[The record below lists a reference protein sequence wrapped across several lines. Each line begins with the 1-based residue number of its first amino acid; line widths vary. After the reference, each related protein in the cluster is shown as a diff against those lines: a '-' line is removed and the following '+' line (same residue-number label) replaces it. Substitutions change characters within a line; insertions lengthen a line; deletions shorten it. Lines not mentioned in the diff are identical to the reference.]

1 MRMTS
6 GILRTLGLGLL
17 CALLLAPA
25 AGAADQS
32 SGRLRLRD
40 VGTATRPT
48 AIASPPGETRRV
60 FVAEQNGRVAIL
72 ADGRRIGTFLD
83 LSAKVT
89 TPGSYSEQ
97 GLLGLAFAPDYA
109 TSGRFYVFYTRK
121 ADNGLVVEEYRRSA
135 ADPNLADPNPARPIL
150 GPIPHAQNANHNGGQ
165 LAFGPDGRLYVG
177 VGDGGGE
184 GDPLK
189 NGQNPATQLG
199 TILRVD
205 VSGATAT
212 PVGSGIAGAAPGV
225 WDYGLRNP
233 WRFSFD
239 RQTGDLLIAD
249 VGQDRYE
256 EIDVE
261 PAGSTG
267 GRNWGWN
274 VCEGDHRYSPA
285 TGPAPGACGLYSRPA
300 LEYPHAETACSVV
313 GGYVVRDPAFAGSAA
328 DFRGRYLYGDWC
340 GGWLASFRW
349 VNGQATDVRREP
361 DLAVSQMT
369 TFGEDGAARV
379 YVASGRGTVYRI
391 EPIGGTT
398 APGGLNG
405 TSTKPK
411 PKPAASG
418 AAVRFSATLVLRRGR
433 KSRWVLLGVACPR
446 VDRTGCRGR
455 VVLSYR
461 RVRLGSA
468 PFRLRPGKS
477 ARIRV
482 RLSRKGLRALRRK
495 RRVSVRI
502 TATIR
507 DAAGRRRV
515 GRASRTLRLR

>member
-212 PVGSGIAGAAPGV
+212 PVGLGDRRRRARRV
-225 WDYGLRNP
+225 GLRTAQP
-233 WRFSFD
+233 VAVLVRPSDGRPLHRRRRPGSLRGD
-239 RQTGDLLIAD
+239 RRRARRI
-249 VGQDRYE
+249 DRRPQLGLE
-256 EIDVE
+256 RLRRGPPVL
-261 PAGSTG
+261 A
-267 GRNWGWN
+267 R
-274 VCEGDHRYSPA
+274 HRS
-285 TGPAPGACGLYSRPA
+285 GARGVRLYSRPA

-433 KSRWVLLGVACPR
+433 KSRWSCSASPA
-446 VDRTGCRGR
+446 RGSTARAAAAR

-482 RLSRKGLRALRRK
+482 RLSRKGLRAR
-495 RRVSVRI
+495 
-502 TATIR
+502 
-507 DAAGRRRV
+507 G
-515 GRASRTLRLR
+515 ASGG